1 MILTIFNGHTAMR
14 KVFQSLLWVGA
25 AALFTL
31 SCSRI
36 QEEPALVADPVE
48 QGGTADFYMQVKAGD
63 PATRTVIDDQGDSYG
78 ILWQAG
84 DALGVFEVGNGIVQP
99 KVSSQ
104 PLTSPA
110 ATATFGLSLSGEAEA
125 PYDYSFVYPASALS
139 KEGDKY
145 LITLPGSQ
153 TFPANS
159 FDLRADILLAE
170 HQHFAS
176 ERPTELNARFARLGA
191 TARMVLKAP
200 ATEERIQRITFST
213 TEGNLHGA
221 YSLNPATGELSD
233 GFESGGMSLELI
245 PAQATTFDGQIVVWF
260 RLGAVTL
267 TDNFTVSVRTE
278 TMTYTKTVNLASAGR
293 SLEFA
298 DGKLTKF
305 NVNLT
310 EVAGV
315 ENAYEG
321 SYAEFTASDAFANGI
336 TSNTYTDLTPF
347 TKMHGDRWS
356 GKINY
361 QSSSFGINNSD
372 GNYLQLPV
380 FSEEIDRVV
389 VTISSLAST
398 RKIFLVDS
406 STGTEAASYKSVS
419 ANAAGEYVL
428 DVSDRHLHTACLRV
442 TGGSVNFAKV
452 AVIAKNDART
462 ALEAPTGVS
471 AQLDEHV
478 KNTVHITWTG
488 TENAV
493 AYMVTYTPE
502 GGESTSLTVSDE
514 SVSLEGL
521 DYGTN
526 YSYSVTALAD
536 LYFNQHSTPTA
547 GTVFTTGVQPAGMK
561 IDVITVAQT
570 SATSTTYADFS
581 GLALNS
587 LARYAGKNA
596 KGNGGIQ
603 LNSTNPNGIWSTVS
617 GGYVRSV
624 TVTLLSG
631 TKTLDIYAKNTPYE
645 SGDLYESGAAKRGD
659 KVGSITASSEPV
671 RQKIVLNNNYKY
683 VGIRAND
690 RAVYASE
697 IRIEWAESGLPQA
710 NVATSPVTNI
720 EAVNATL
727 SGSYSNAANGILEAG
742 FYWDTN
748 EADLHNL
755 VHPEQLVVA
764 KDSDVAT
771 SGNFSCTLPSLSE
784 QTTYYVKAYVVEFD
798 TSTQTYVEH
807 YGPIVNFT
815 TLSKAAFTP
824 GGWLEMPSYTVEN
837 MAGTTTSA
845 LNDLY
850 TVTHYAT
857 MNAKKARNYS
867 MLYDPAMYA
876 SYWVAYPLCRGH
888 LGSGRDEDW
897 GFDPVVPQAKQTSV
911 YKGYGVNVASESYAN
926 QLYARGHQLANADRN
941 GVPEMMAQTYYS
953 TNMTPQLQHGF
964 NGGVWAHLEEA
975 VRSVVSNNADT
986 VYVVTGAAFRK
997 KGGNEI
1003 VRTITNTRDGKVLPV
1018 PNYYWKVLLKVKWNA
1033 GSVVG
1038 ASTIGFWLEHRDNY
1052 DNGSTNYLPYVT
1064 SVDQIEEWTGFDFFT
1079 HLAVQFQTTAETA
1092 TDWAAFKSYGGC

>member
-1 MILTIFNGHTAMR
+1 MR
-14 KVFQSLLWVGA
+14 KALHSFLWMGA

-63 PATRTVIDDQGDSYG
+63 PATKTVIDDQGDSYG

-84 DALGVFEVGNGIVQP
+84 DALGVFEVGNGVVQT
-99 KVSSQ
+99 KAESE
-104 PLTSPA
+104 PLTGPA
-110 ATATFGLSLSGEAEA
+110 STATFGLSLSGAVEA
-125 PYDYSFVYPASALS
+125 PYDYTFVYPSSALS
-139 KEGDKY
+139 KVAEQY
-145 LITLPGSQ
+145 LITIPGEQ

-159 FDLRADILLAE
+159 FDIQADVLLSE
-170 HQHFAS
+170 HQHFATD
-176 ERPTELNARFARLGA
+176 RPTELNARFARLGA

-221 YSLNPATGELSD
+221 YSLNPATGELSET
-233 GFESGGMSLELI
+233 FVSGGNTLKLT
-245 PAQATTFDGQIVVWF
+245 PAQATTYNGNIVVWF
-260 RLGAVTL
+260 RLGARVL
-267 TDNFTVSVRTE
+267 SKDFTVSVRTE
-278 TMTYTKTVNLASAGR
+278 TTTYTKTVDLASVGR
-293 SLEFA
+293 TLEFA

-321 SYAEFTASDAFANGI
+321 SYAEFTAADAYAKGI
-336 TSNTYTDLTPF
+336 TSNTYTELPLFAKTE
-347 TKMHGDRWS
+347 GDKWA

-361 QSSSFGINNSD
+361 SAGSFGLNTD
-372 GNYLQLPV
+372 ADKYLQLPT

-389 VTISSLAST
+389 VTLTSAYVRTLSLTSTSS
-398 RKIFLVDS
+398 
-406 STGTEAASYKSVS
+406 GTPGDPYQSVV
-419 ANAAGEYVL
+419 ANAGAGEYVL
-428 DVSDRHLHTACLRV
+428 NVNSQHLHTAFLRV
-442 TGGSVNFAKV
+442 SGGAVSIAKV
-452 AVIAKNDART
+452 AVIAKNDSRT
-462 ALEAPTGVS
+462 ALDAPTDVS
-471 AQLDEHV
+471 ARLDEHV

-502 GGESTSLTVSDE
+502 GGEATSVTVADE
-514 SVSLEGL
+514 AITLEGL
-521 DYGTN
+521 DYGTT
-526 YSYSVTALAD
+526 YSYSVTALAN
-536 LYFNQHSTPTA
+536 LYFQQHSAPTVGA
-547 GTVFTTGVQPAGMK
+547 AFTTGAQPAGMK
-561 IDVITVAQT
+561 IDVITVSQT
-570 SATSTTYADFS
+570 NATSNSYEDFS
-581 GLALNS
+581 NLALSSN
-587 LARYAGKNA
+587 ARYAGKNA
-596 KGNGGIQ
+596 KGNGVIQ
-603 LNSTNPNGIWSTVS
+603 LNNTNPYGIWSTTS

-624 TVTLLSG
+624 TVTLLAG
-631 TKTLDIYAKNTPYE
+631 TANTLDIYARNTTPYA
-645 SGDLYESGAAKRGD
+645 SGDIYSTTAATQGT
-659 KVGSITASSEPV
+659 KVGSITASTTESV
-671 RQKIVLNNNYKY
+671 RQKIVFSDDYNY
-683 VGIRAND
+683 VGIRSQKGVIYVA
-690 RAVYASE
+690 E
-697 IRIEWAESGLPQA
+697 IRIEWATSGLPQA
-710 NVATSPVTNI
+710 EVTTSPATDI

-727 SGSYSNAANGILEAG
+727 NGSYSNAANGILEAG

-748 EADLHNL
+748 SADLNNL
-755 VHPEQLVVA
+755 AHPEQFVVA

-1092 TDWAAFKSYGGC
+1092 TDWAAFKSY

>member
-1 MILTIFNGHTAMR
+1 MR

-25 AALFTL
+25 ASFVTL

-63 PATRTVIDDQGDSYG
+63 PATKTVIDDQGESYD

-139 KEGDKY
+139 KEGEKY

-200 ATEERIQRITFST
+200 ATEQRIQRITFST
-213 TEGNLHGA
+213 TEAMLHGA

-233 GFESGGMSLELI
+233 GFESGGMSLELV

-361 QSSSFGINNSD
+361 SAGSFGLNTD
-372 GNYLQLPV
+372 ADKYLQLPT

-389 VTISSLAST
+389 VTLTSAYVRTLSLTSTSS
-398 RKIFLVDS
+398 
-406 STGTEAASYKSVS
+406 GTPGDPYQSVV
-419 ANAAGEYVL
+419 ANAGAGEYVL
-428 DVSDRHLHTACLRV
+428 NVNSQHLHTAFLRV
-442 TGGSVNFAKV
+442 SGGAVSIAKV
-452 AVIAKNDART
+452 AVITKNDGRT
-462 ALEAPTGVS
+462 ALDAPTDVS
-471 AQLDEHV
+471 ARLDEHV
-478 KNTVHITWTG
+478 KNTVHLAWTG
-488 TENAV
+488 TENAAAYRV
-493 AYMVTYTPE
+493 AYTPE
-502 GGESTSLTVSDE
+502 GGEATSVTVADE
-514 SVSLEGL
+514 AITLEGL
-521 DYGTN
+521 DYGTT
-526 YSYSVTALAD
+526 YSYSVTALAN
-536 LYFNQHSTPTA
+536 LYFQQHSAPTVGA
-547 GTVFTTGVQPAGMK
+547 AFTTGAQPAGMK

-596 KGNGGIQ
+596 KGNGVIQ
-603 LNSTNPNGIWSTVS
+603 LNNNNDNSYGIWSTAS

-624 TVTLLSG
+624 TVTLLAG
-631 TKTLDIYAKNTPYE
+631 TANTLDIYAKNTPYE
-645 SGDLYESGAAKRGD
+645 SGDLYESGSAKRGD

-671 RQKIVLNNNYKY
+671 RQKIILSSNYNY
-683 VGIRAND
+683 VGIRS
-690 RAVYASE
+690 RSGVIYASE

-720 EAVNATL
+720 DAVNATL

-755 VHPEQLVVA
+755 AHPEQFVVA

-857 MNAKKARNYS
+857 MAGKKARNYS

-876 SYWVAYPLCRGH
+876 SYWVAYPLCRDH
-888 LGSGRDEDW
+888 LGAGRDEDW

-1092 TDWAAFKSYGGC
+1092 TDWAAFKSY